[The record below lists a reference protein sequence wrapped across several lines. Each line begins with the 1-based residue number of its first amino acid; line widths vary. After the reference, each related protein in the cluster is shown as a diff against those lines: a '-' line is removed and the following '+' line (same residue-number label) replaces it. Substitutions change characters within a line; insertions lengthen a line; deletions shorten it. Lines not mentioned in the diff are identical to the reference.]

1 MADVASV
8 GQGGGLE
15 LPQDHKLSSPPIT
28 GVPKGH
34 RAALGSA
41 PVRKPES
48 SCLCVCG
55 NPMSRGGVMKHGD
68 AYSLLPLGVLSP
80 PMDPHHLLKAWCLHS
95 IHFREEAL
103 RQAPPGTAH
112 QNPRSC

>member
-1 MADVASV
+1 
-8 GQGGGLE
+8 
-15 LPQDHKLSSPPIT
+15 
-28 GVPKGH
+28 
-34 RAALGSA
+34 
-41 PVRKPES
+41 
-48 SCLCVCG
+48 
-55 NPMSRGGVMKHGD
+55 MKHGD